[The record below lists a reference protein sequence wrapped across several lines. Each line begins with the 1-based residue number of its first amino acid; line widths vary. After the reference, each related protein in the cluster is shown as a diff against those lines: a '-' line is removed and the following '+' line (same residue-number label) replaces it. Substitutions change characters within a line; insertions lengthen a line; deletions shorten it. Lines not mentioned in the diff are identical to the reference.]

1 MEGGGGGGPLRTAVA
16 ASAATAFTSLPQQT
30 RSDQNNLLRDP
41 EQVRRH
47 LSPPRNSPLLVA
59 AAPRNSPLLVAA
71 PPRNSPL
78 LAAAP
83 TVRNGSAKAP
93 QRSPR
98 SSSVYYYSDTL
109 RRSGNSARGPPLSRQ
124 DTDSGVS
131 SSSWASSWH
140 HNNSGESTPRGGE
153 FTPRGGEFTPRGG
166 ESTPRGGEFTP
177 RGGKSTP
184 RGVLARGESRAGGQ
198 QRRLAAPVAERE
210 GQVLTQVTDDR
221 QTAWSG
227 PRKVH
232 V

>member
-1 MEGGGGGGPLRTAVA
+1 MDGGGGQPRTAVA
-16 ASAATAFTSLPQQT
+16 TSAATTFTSLPQQT
-30 RSDQNNLLRDP
+30 RGDHHHPLRDP

-47 LSPPRNSPLLVA
+47 LSPPRNSPLPVA
-59 AAPRNSPLLVAA
+59 ALRNSPLPVAAPRNSPLL
-71 PPRNSPL
+71 L
-78 LAAAP
+78 AAP

-109 RRSGNSARGPPLSRQ
+109 RRSGNSARSPPLSRQ

-153 FTPRGGEFTPRGG
+153 FTPRGGE
-166 ESTPRGGEFTP
+166 STPRGGEFTP
-177 RGGKSTP
+177 RGGELTPRGGEFTP
-184 RGVLARGESRAGGQ
+184 RGVLARGESRPGGQ
-198 QRRLAAPVAERE
+198 QRRQGAPVA
-210 GQVLTQVTDDR
+210 TQVTDDR
-221 QTAWSG
+221 LAAWSG